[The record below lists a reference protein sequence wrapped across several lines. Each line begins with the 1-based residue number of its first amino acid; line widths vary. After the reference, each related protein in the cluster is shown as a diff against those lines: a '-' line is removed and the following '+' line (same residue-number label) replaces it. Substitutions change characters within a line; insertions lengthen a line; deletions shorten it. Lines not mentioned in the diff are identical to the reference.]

1 MRTYTV
7 ADQDITA
14 TQMSLLTQINK
25 IKYGKAEHQDMNL
38 TGGNKLFD
46 RIYNSN
52 EAAMIHDAMD
62 LAKKGLI
69 TLTKAGAILRVSYT
83 ELGTAT
89 LSVSSTPITPGV
101 RRTAVTNGTCAEQ
114 HIPATITDALTTLAN
129 TPLRVNQWMA
139 TKVLGIKGNW
149 AISKE
154 AFNRESKAALMGLL
168 AWGEGDIYS
177 DAYCDWRGRV
187 YLQTGT
193 FGSFTHGP
201 SMRAMLESAPVAVA
215 EGSKE
220 WDYFL
225 TIISKEYGV
234 TEENYEKY
242 LGLER
247 HQIINAGTLQAMRAA
262 RAIQEIKE
270 TGQTGYMIEQDA
282 SCSGGQ
288 IIALL
293 TGDTKMAKY
302 TNLLPDSVKHDM
314 YTLISS
320 APEVTAMLADKGIV
334 AKRLIR
340 SAAKPVVMLSFYGAS
355 ADSIALNIW
364 TEQMGEF
371 TITDAWDANPG
382 DAMPL
387 GSINWLGKDW
397 EPTELFELVAAMA
410 GELNKQFPIFSKF
423 AGAMQGWYAKRSNL
437 AASKGDEFVNME
449 WVTANGHMI
458 SRYIEDGKKGGTM
471 PNFVHSVDASIVHR
485 VINECARRG
494 ITITTVHDAFFTT
507 VDKALEL
514 RQVVAQCYAGVVTD
528 TQDPTGKGIFNVDS
542 SMLNTLKDSALVG
555 EIAYA

>member
-187 YLQTGT
+187 YLQTVRLGRSRM
-193 FGSFTHGP
+193 G
-201 SMRAMLESAPVAVA
+201 AP
-215 EGSKE
+215 
-220 WDYFL
+220 
-225 TIISKEYGV
+225 
-234 TEENYEKY
+234 
-242 LGLER
+242 
-247 HQIINAGTLQAMRAA
+247 
-262 RAIQEIKE
+262 
-270 TGQTGYMIEQDA
+270 
-282 SCSGGQ
+282 
-288 IIALL
+288 
-293 TGDTKMAKY
+293 
-302 TNLLPDSVKHDM
+302 
-314 YTLISS
+314 
-320 APEVTAMLADKGIV
+320 
-334 AKRLIR
+334 
-340 SAAKPVVMLSFYGAS
+340 
-355 ADSIALNIW
+355 
-364 TEQMGEF
+364 
-371 TITDAWDANPG
+371 
-382 DAMPL
+382 
-387 GSINWLGKDW
+387 
-397 EPTELFELVAAMA
+397 
-410 GELNKQFPIFSKF
+410 
-423 AGAMQGWYAKRSNL
+423 
-437 AASKGDEFVNME
+437 
-449 WVTANGHMI
+449 
-458 SRYIEDGKKGGTM
+458 
-471 PNFVHSVDASIVHR
+471 
-485 VINECARRG
+485 
-494 ITITTVHDAFFTT
+494 
-507 VDKALEL
+507 
-514 RQVVAQCYAGVVTD
+514 
-528 TQDPTGKGIFNVDS
+528 
-542 SMLNTLKDSALVG
+542 
-555 EIAYA
+555 